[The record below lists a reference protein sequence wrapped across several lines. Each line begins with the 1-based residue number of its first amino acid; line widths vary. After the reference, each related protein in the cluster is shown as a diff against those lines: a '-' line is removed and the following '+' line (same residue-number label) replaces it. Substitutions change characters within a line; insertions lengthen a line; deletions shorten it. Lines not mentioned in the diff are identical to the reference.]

1 MMREAQKMMQD
12 PSFQAHMQQLMQ
24 GQPMQQALQ
33 QTKETMA
40 DPKKL
45 HEFEEKAKR
54 AIADGEKELQEL
66 EMEKAS
72 KGKEQRVEDSSNED
86 HNEKTSVSNKSAGT
100 AIAVTTSVNA
110 PNNHTHNNV
119 DDDDAVLLENIPD
132 IPALNLN

>member
-1 MMREAQKMMQD
+1 MMREAQKMMRD

-45 HEFEEKAKR
+45 HEIEEKAKR
-54 AIADGEKELQEL
+54 AIADGEKELLEL
-66 EMEKAS
+66 EMNKAS
-72 KGKEQRVEDSSNED
+72 KGKEQQVEDSSNVD
-86 HNEKTSVSNKSAGT
+86 HNGKTSVSNKSAGT
-100 AIAVTTSVNA
+100 AIAATTSVNA
-110 PNNHTHNNV
+110 TNNHIHTNV
-119 DDDDAVLLENIPD
+119 ADDAVLLEDIPD